1 MKGTHAFRAPARFRP
16 AALVGPGIVVAL
28 LATGGLAAARPQ
40 PAVADGSVCNSGV
53 AGTDAQGNVTCTYTY
68 TGGDQQFTVPTGVT
82 RVSVEAIGAAAAPG
96 RGGAPG
102 GQGSDVTGATIAG
115 LAGNSSLFVEVGGVG
130 YNGSYNGGG
139 DAGGA
144 GGNNQAFGV
153 GGAGGG
159 ASDVRTNPNNPA
171 TRLVVAGG
179 GGGGGG
185 AAGGGTTA
193 AGDVGAGDAGG
204 GGGSGGDTG
213 GAGGSGG
220 TGAGSGNGQ
229 GSAGQGSGSIY
240 DPSNGGGGGQGG
252 FYLGNI
258 GYSGGGGGGGGGG
271 GYVAGGGGGGGGDDA
286 SGSSG
291 GGGGGTNLLAGG
303 AARPATS
310 AAEVIITYNTNT
322 PTDTPTNTDT
332 PTDTPTNTPV
342 PTDTPTNTPVPADTA
357 TNTAVPSDT
366 PTDTP
371 APTDTATNT
380 PTPTATAPNI
390 PAATTLTVT
399 TTSDPTVCPA
409 TPGTES
415 PLSLRC
421 AIAQANADAVGD
433 TIAFAIP
440 TTDPGYDATAGT
452 FTIKPGASLPYI
464 SGAGTTIDATTQPGY
479 SAGHPVIVLDGRNAG
494 SSVSGLDV
502 AASNVTVEGL
512 AVDNFTSCGISVDA
526 GDGAVI
532 QGNYIGVDATGT
544 TAQPNTFGACV
555 NGSGVTNATIGGTTS
570 AARNVI
576 SGNTRAGVYIFQGNG
591 TTIEGNY
598 IGVDATGATALAN
611 GGNGVAVNPRIQNTT
626 IGGTTAGAGNVIS
639 DNAVAGVALSG
650 GSGSVVAGNE
660 IAHNRGTGVA
670 VAPSSTVNAAITQ
683 NSIFENG
690 AHGIVLTGQNPDAC
704 ASESAS
710 SVYPSCPTITT
721 ATSSQIAGTV
731 TNCAGCLVEV
741 FIADTVT
748 TDNSHGEGKTYLG
761 SATTDGNGNWT
772 LTTFAQSPLDG
783 QAVTATATRGST
795 AATSQTSA
803 FSADTVVAADAT
815 ATSTATNT
823 PVPTDTATDT
833 PVPSDT
839 PTDTPV
845 PSDTPTNTPV
855 PSDTPT
861 NTPALTDTATDTPV
875 PATAT
880 NTAAPTA
887 TNTPRPTVTNTAV
900 PATNTPVNTATSTST
915 PKPTSTPSG
924 QCKLYTAPLF
934 KSVSQTDVQ
943 AIGYAATAPNKTIAT
958 NFSTGSPA
966 YPKTALLLALTPG
979 GVKITGVS
987 GTLINGQYQYRFND
1001 GPYGL
1006 AALAFYVPG
1015 NAHAGGAST
1024 TSNCGGPSSTT
1035 NWTVTQGDPGN
1046 HDDDYM
1052 PSSNATSA
1060 QASVSKAS
1068 ATRVT
1073 WTFTLNGQ
1081 TVTYTFTS

>member
-1 MKGTHAFRAPARFRP
+1 
-16 AALVGPGIVVAL
+16 
-28 LATGGLAAARPQ
+28 
-40 PAVADGSVCNSGV
+40 
-53 AGTDAQGNVTCTYTY
+53 
-68 TGGDQQFTVPTGVT
+68 
-82 RVSVEAIGAAAAPG
+82 
-96 RGGAPG
+96 
-102 GQGSDVTGATIAG
+102 
-115 LAGNSSLFVEVGGVG
+115 
-130 YNGSYNGGG
+130 
-139 DAGGA
+139 
-144 GGNNQAFGV
+144 
-153 GGAGGG
+153 
-159 ASDVRTNPNNPA
+159 
-171 TRLVVAGG
+171 
-179 GGGGGG
+179 
-185 AAGGGTTA
+185 
-193 AGDVGAGDAGG
+193 
-204 GGGSGGDTG
+204 
-213 GAGGSGG
+213 
-220 TGAGSGNGQ
+220 
-229 GSAGQGSGSIY
+229 
-240 DPSNGGGGGQGG
+240 
-252 FYLGNI
+252 
-258 GYSGGGGGGGGGG
+258 
-271 GYVAGGGGGGGGDDA
+271 
-286 SGSSG
+286 
-291 GGGGGTNLLAGG
+291 
-303 AARPATS
+303 
-310 AAEVIITYNTNT
+310 IITYNTNT

-371 APTDTATNT
+371 VPTDTATNTPVPADTATNTPVPADTATNTPVPTDTPTNTATNT

-390 PAATTLTVT
+390 PTPTTLTVT

-452 FTIKPGASLPYI
+452 FTIKPGSRLPFI
-464 SGAGTTIDATTQPGY
+464 TGAGTTIDATTQPGY
-479 SAGHPVIVLDGRNAG
+479 SGAGHPVIVLDDSNALN
-494 SSVSGLDV
+494 VTGLNV
-502 AASNVTVEGL
+502 NASHVTVEGL
-512 AVDNFTSCGISVDA
+512 VVDDFPQCAISVGIGNIA
-526 GDGAVI
+526 AAVQGAVI
-532 QGNYIGVDATGT
+532 QGNYLGVDATGT
-544 TAQPNTFGACV
+544 TARPNNLGICV

-570 AARNVI
+570 GAGNVI
-576 SGNTRAGVYIFQGNG
+576 SGNKASGIYIFQGNG

-598 IGVDATGATALAN
+598 IGVDATGATTLAN
-611 GGNGVAVNPRIQNTT
+611 GGDGVAVNPGIQNTT

-639 DNAVAGVALSG
+639 DNAVDGVALSG

-731 TNCAGCLVEV
+731 TNCAGCVVEV

-823 PVPTDTATDT
+823 PVPTDTPTDTPVPSDTATDT

-845 PSDTPTNTPV
+845 PSDTPAP
-855 PSDTPT
+855 
-861 NTPALTDTATDTPV
+861 TDTATDTPV

-943 AIGYAATAPNKTIAT
+943 AIGYAATAPNKTITT

-1052 PSSNATSA
+1052 P
-1060 QASVSKAS
+1060 
-1068 ATRVT
+1068 
-1073 WTFTLNGQ
+1073 
-1081 TVTYTFTS
+1081 

>member
-1 MKGTHAFRAPARFRP
+1 M
-16 AALVGPGIVVAL
+16 
-28 LATGGLAAARPQ
+28 
-40 PAVADGSVCNSGV
+40 
-53 AGTDAQGNVTCTYTY
+53 
-68 TGGDQQFTVPTGVT
+68 
-82 RVSVEAIGAAAAPG
+82 
-96 RGGAPG
+96 
-102 GQGSDVTGATIAG
+102 
-115 LAGNSSLFVEVGGVG
+115 
-130 YNGSYNGGG
+130 
-139 DAGGA
+139 
-144 GGNNQAFGV
+144 
-153 GGAGGG
+153 
-159 ASDVRTNPNNPA
+159 
-171 TRLVVAGG
+171 
-179 GGGGGG
+179 
-185 AAGGGTTA
+185 
-193 AGDVGAGDAGG
+193 
-204 GGGSGGDTG
+204 
-213 GAGGSGG
+213 
-220 TGAGSGNGQ
+220 
-229 GSAGQGSGSIY
+229 
-240 DPSNGGGGGQGG
+240 
-252 FYLGNI
+252 
-258 GYSGGGGGGGGGG
+258 
-271 GYVAGGGGGGGGDDA
+271 
-286 SGSSG
+286 
-291 GGGGGTNLLAGG
+291 
-303 AARPATS
+303 
-310 AAEVIITYNTNT
+310 
-322 PTDTPTNTDT
+322 
-332 PTDTPTNTPV
+332 
-342 PTDTPTNTPVPADTA
+342 
-357 TNTAVPSDT
+357 
-366 PTDTP
+366 
-371 APTDTATNT
+371 
-380 PTPTATAPNI
+380 
-390 PAATTLTVT
+390 T

-452 FTIKPGASLPYI
+452 FTIKPGSRLPFI
-464 SGAGTTIDATTQPGY
+464 TGAGTTIDATTQPGY
-479 SAGHPVIVLDGRNAG
+479 SGAGHPVIVLDDSNALN
-494 SSVSGLDV
+494 VTGLNV
-502 AASNVTVEGL
+502 NASHVTVEGL
-512 AVDNFTSCGISVDA
+512 VVDDFPQCAISVGIGNIA
-526 GDGAVI
+526 AAVQGAVI
-532 QGNYIGVDATGT
+532 QGNYLGVDATGT
-544 TAQPNTFGACV
+544 TARPNNLGICV

-570 AARNVI
+570 GAGNVI
-576 SGNTRAGVYIFQGNG
+576 SGNKASGIYIFQGNG

-598 IGVDATGATALAN
+598 IGVDATGATTLAN
-611 GGNGVAVNPRIQNTT
+611 GGDGVAVNPGIQNTT

-639 DNAVAGVALSG
+639 DNAVDGVALSG

-731 TNCAGCLVEV
+731 TNCAGCVVEV

-823 PVPTDTATDT
+823 PVPTDTPTDTPVPSDTATDT

-845 PSDTPTNTPV
+845 PSDTPAP
-855 PSDTPT
+855 
-861 NTPALTDTATDTPV
+861 TDTATDTPV

-943 AIGYAATAPNKTIAT
+943 AIGYAATAPNKTITT

-1046 HDDDYM
+1046 HNDDYM